1 MKHMRDQLFR
11 FYADDTAAVTV
22 DWVVLTAAIVG
33 IGITVILPIAYTTD
47 NSASAVASIVM
58 AAPVGYSSVTP

>member
-1 MKHMRDQLFR
+1 MRDQLFR
-11 FYADDTAAVTV
+11 FYENDTGAVTV

-47 NSASAVASIVM
+47 NSASAVASIVT
-58 AAPVGYSSVTP
+58 AAPVGYSTVTP